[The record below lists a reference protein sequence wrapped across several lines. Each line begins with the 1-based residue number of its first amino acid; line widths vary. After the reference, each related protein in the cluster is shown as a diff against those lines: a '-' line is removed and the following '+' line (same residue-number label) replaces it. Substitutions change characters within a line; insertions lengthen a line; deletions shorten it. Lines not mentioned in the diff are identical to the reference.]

1 MRAQAVF
8 VVRNENKRLRSRHL
22 FSPERTRNKNISRE
36 ATTAAKQTV
45 FMSAKRKG
53 TKRRQ
58 SNSNEGGTAMVS
70 LQQELASN
78 SYPGRGIVIGKS
90 GDGKYA
96 VTAYFIMGRSSNSR
110 NRVFVTEGEGI
121 RTQAFDPSKLEDPS
135 LIIYAPVRVLGYD
148 TIVTNGDQT
157 DTIYDGMAS
166 GETFEQSLRCREFE
180 PDGPNYTPRISGLMH
195 IEGGKYDY
203 AMSILKSNDGDPDCC
218 NRYTFTYDNPKA
230 GEGRFIHTYIGD
242 GNPLPSFAGEPTKVD
257 ISGDIDAFTEMV
269 WNALNEDN
277 KVSLF
282 VRFIDIATGKYE
294 TRIVNKNK

>member
-1 MRAQAVF
+1 M
-8 VVRNENKRLRSRHL
+8 E
-22 FSPERTRNKNISRE
+22 
-36 ATTAAKQTV
+36 
-45 FMSAKRKG
+45 
-53 TKRRQ
+53 
-58 SNSNEGGTAMVS
+58 S
-70 LQQELASN
+70 LKQELSSN
-78 SYPGRGIVIGKS
+78 SYPGRGIVIGRS
-90 GDGKYA
+90 ADGKSA

-135 LIIYAPVRVLGYD
+135 LIIYAPVRVLGND

-157 DTIYDGMAS
+157 DTIYDGMS
-166 GETFEQSLRCREFE
+166 KGETFEQSLRCREFE

-195 IEGGKYDY
+195 VEGGKYDFS
-203 AMSILKSNDGDPDCC
+203 MSILKSNDGDPDCC

-257 ISGDIDAFTEMV
+257 IDGDIDSFTDMV

-294 TRIVNKNK
+294 TRILNKNQ